1 MIRHIPF
8 LFTFMLLFCFKGI
21 CFIYIYFILIQFFSY
36 VFDHENVVLAEPNE
50 TVIVKERHK

>member
-1 MIRHIPF
+1 
-8 LFTFMLLFCFKGI
+8 MLLFCFKGI